1 MGVVKTSTKGKQ
13 KSCLLMVLLM
23 VIGTMPLIYSI
34 PSAEASVSGD
44 VAITGSTPV
53 ENDWISIYDSIY
65 FSVEVVNNFQQQSP
79 ARVVNWHVC
88 EGVKVAN
95 QCIGSA
101 VDDGLISIP
110 PLIPFTVQ
118 EFTSTNSFSPNG
130 FNGNMT
136 VVYQF
141 DQMDQ
146 NPTDDVFVF
155 VINSTNEYTDL
166 KIDTDYDILS
176 VLSNLPE
183 DNGQLIINADTN
195 YSLTMKGFS
204 HLCPTCNMSAAIGW
218 QI

>member
-1 MGVVKTSTKGKQ
+1 MSNAREHYGCGQNIDYWQAKILPIDGF
-13 KSCLLMVLLM
+13 
-23 VIGTMPLIYSI
+23 IDGTWNDATDIFYTQCRSLGF
-34 PSAEASVSGD
+34 GD
-44 VAITGSTPV
+44 VAITGSKPV
-53 ENDWISIYDSIY
+53 ENDWISIYDSVY

-101 VDDGLISIP
+101 VDDGSITIP
-110 PLIPFTVQ
+110 PLIPFNVQ

-130 FNGNMT
+130 YNGNMT

-195 YSLTMKGFS
+195 YSL
-204 HLCPTCNMSAAIGW
+204 I
-218 QI
+218 